1 MGLKWFL
8 TFFNNVIQKKNISD
22 LKGKTLI
29 VDAMHVFYTICI
41 GLLNQC
47 NYMVTTD
54 GKKKLHL
61 YALINFVKVFSSK
74 GIKLFFV
81 FDGKTPTEKRETIKK
96 RGYIK
101 RKAESELLRSTDDS
115 CAMTDIERIKYA
127 KRSFGLSPEDIL
139 AAKKFLDAMGIGYSQ
154 APWEADSQ
162 IAAICMQYPDDI
174 AGVITRDPDILM
186 FGANKIY
193 PHFKLGGYLDELS
206 IDNVIDNFK
215 SKLEEEIKILNLDI
229 TEFPIISKNDILNF
243 FLLIGSDYGKIRS
256 SPKHYNKEDLF
267 RLYVIKKCNIVDTI
281 AHLEEEGAIAAG
293 ILQNIEIAKKYYNTC
308 EIIDPIDINL
318 SISPPNLDI
327 LYKLILNYDFTEEF
341 DIKYINQ
348 FIDIISSN
356 YENFSHLKGQNLGYA
371 SFSSY
376 SYRYKYIVNKFLN
389 DRRKPMGV
397 V

>member
-8 TFFNNVIQKKNISD
+8 TFFNNVIKKQTISD
-22 LKGKTLI
+22 LRGKTLI

-41 GLLNQC
+41 GLLNQG

-61 YALINFVKVFSSK
+61 FALINFVKVFSSK

-81 FDGKTPTEKRETIKK
+81 FDGKTPSEKRDTIKK

-101 RKAESELLRSTDDS
+101 CKAELELLKLNDRSYD
-115 CAMTDIERIKYA
+115 MTDTERKKYL

-162 IAAICMQYPDDI
+162 IAAICMQYPNDI

-186 FGANKIY
+186 FGAFKIY
-193 PHFKLGGYLDELS
+193 PHFKLDGHLDELS
-206 IDNVIDNFK
+206 IDNVVYYFK
-215 SKLEEEIKILNLDI
+215 LKLEEEIKNLNLDI

-243 FLLIGSDYGKIRS
+243 FLLIGSDYGKIRG

-267 RLYVIKKCNIVDTI
+267 KLYVIKKCNIVDII
-281 AHLEEEGAIAAG
+281 AHLEAEGAIAAG
-293 ILQNIEIAKKYYNTC
+293 ILENIEIAKKYYNTC
-308 EIIDPIDINL
+308 EIIDPVDINL
-318 SISPPNLDI
+318 SISTPNLDV
-327 LYKLILNYDFTEEF
+327 LYKLILNYDFIEEF

-348 FIDIISSN
+348 FIDIIYSN
-356 YENFSHLKGQNLGYA
+356 YQTFSNMKVPILGYT

-376 SYRYKYIVNKFLN
+376 RHKYTQEFFKNE
-389 DRRKPMGV
+389 RKPIICY
-397 V
+397 

>member
-8 TFFNNVIQKKNISD
+8 TFFNNVIIKQNISD
-22 LKGKTLI
+22 LRGKTLI
-29 VDAMHVFYTICI
+29 VDAMHLFYTICI
-41 GLLNQC
+41 GLLNQG
-47 NYMVTTD
+47 NYMETTD

-61 YALINFVKVFSSK
+61 FALINFVKVFSSK

-81 FDGKTPTEKRETIKK
+81 FDGKTPSEKRDTIQK

-101 RKAESELLRSTDDS
+101 RKAESELLKSNDHS
-115 CAMTDIERIKYA
+115 CVMTDIERIKYS

-162 IAAICMQYPDDI
+162 IAAICMQYPNDI

-193 PHFKLGGYLDELS
+193 PHFKLSGYLDELS

-215 SKLEEEIKILNLDI
+215 SKLEEEIKNLKLDI

-267 RLYVIKKCNIVDTI
+267 RLYVIKKCNIVDTV
-281 AHLEEEGAIAAG
+281 AHLEAEGAIASG
-293 ILQNIEIAKKYYNTC
+293 ILENIELAKKYYNTC

-327 LYKLILNYDFTEEF
+327 LYKLILNYDFIKEF

-348 FIDIISSN
+348 FIDIINSN
-356 YENFSHLKGQNLGYA
+356 YQIFSHIKVPNLGYT

-376 SYRYKYIVNKFLN
+376 RYKHSEELN
-389 DRRKPMGV
+389 SKIICY
-397 V
+397 